1 MTYRRNPLIA
11 GQYYHIYNR
20 GVNRQPI
27 FFGEANWIFFIRLI
41 QKYFQP
47 NLVEILAYC
56 LMPTHYHLLV
66 YLLTDDFAKKV
77 MQPFS
82 VSYTK
87 AINEQHE
94 RVGPLFQGP
103 FQTAW
108 VGQST
113 YLLQL
118 SSYIHMN
125 PVHVNLVKHPAD
137 WPYSSYRDYIGSRE
151 GTIPHKKMVMSYFSA
166 PADYQEFVETSG
178 QPGTKDID
186 HLMFD

>member
-47 NLVEILAYC
+47 NQVEILAYC

-82 VSYTK
+82 VSFTK

-108 VGQST
+108 VGKST

-118 SSYIHMN
+118 SRYIHMN
-125 PVHVNLVKHPAD
+125 PVHANLVLHPAD
-137 WPYSSYRDYIGSRE
+137 WSYSSYRDYIGLRQ
-151 GTIPHKKMVMSYFSA
+151 GTIPHKKMVMSYFST
-166 PADYQEFVETSG
+166 PADYQAFVETSD
-178 QPGTKDID
+178 QPDTKDID
-186 HLMFD
+186 HLLLD